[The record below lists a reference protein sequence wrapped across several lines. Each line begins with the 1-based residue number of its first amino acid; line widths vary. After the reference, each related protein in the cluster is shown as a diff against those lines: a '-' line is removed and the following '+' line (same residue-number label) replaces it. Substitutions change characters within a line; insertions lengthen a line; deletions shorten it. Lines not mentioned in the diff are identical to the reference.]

1 MTIYESSPMK
11 RGPRN
16 DPHSYLHVVED
27 MIKDL
32 RTVRSIVESG
42 HLINALEE
50 TARIALC
57 KPDRFFSYEGA
68 VDGKRLR
75 VPYIAY
81 RDPAIKKENLRNVTG
96 SAEWSFQLAI
106 YRVQL
111 VTLNLDRLSS
121 DTKFYQ
127 CRNGDEILQ
136 PLHRGEVFDRI
147 HKQSPECF
155 NPRPYIDTSVF
166 RDGLVKVEEHKWI
179 AAVLFYI
186 DYHLREGLIKKRACI
201 KRRIL
206 SNYIRYFL
214 TPFGLCILVAVV
226 FYYCQNAY
234 IRNQDL

>member
-1 MTIYESSPMK
+1 MADYESCPMK

-16 DPHSYLHVVED
+16 DPDSYLTVVED
-27 MIKDL
+27 VIQDL
-32 RTVRSIVESG
+32 RSVRSIVESG

-50 TARIALC
+50 TARIVLC
-57 KPDRFFSYEGA
+57 KPDRFFSYEGT

-81 RDPAIKKENLRNVTG
+81 RDPVVNEDNLRNVAV

-106 YRVQL
+106 YQVQL
-111 VTLNLDRLSS
+111 VTLNLNRLSS
-121 DTKFYQ
+121 DTNFYLNQ
-127 CRNGDEILQ
+127 VGE
-136 PLHRGEVFDRI
+136 PLRRGGEVYDLI
-147 HKQSPECF
+147 QSRSLRF
-155 NPRPYIDTSVF
+155 YNPRPHVDPSVF